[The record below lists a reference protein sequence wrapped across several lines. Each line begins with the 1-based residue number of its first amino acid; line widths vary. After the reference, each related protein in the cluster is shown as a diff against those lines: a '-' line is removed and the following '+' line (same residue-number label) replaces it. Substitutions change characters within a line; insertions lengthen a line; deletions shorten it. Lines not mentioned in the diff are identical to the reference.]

1 MVGFFNGLAV
11 GAGVVVARYFGAKK
25 FDLVQRAIH
34 TIITLGFFCG
44 IALTFVGVIAA
55 PQILVLM
62 GTPPEVLPNSVTYFR
77 IYFCGSLAFV
87 MYNFLVGILQAVG
100 DSRHPLMYL
109 IISSEVL
116 PNSVTYF
123 RIYFCGSLAF
133 VMYNFLVGILQAVG
147 DSRHPLMYLIISSV
161 TNIIL
166 DLILVAG
173 FHFGVGAAALATV
186 ISQCLSALLCFLHLL
201 RGPKEVTNIILDLIL
216 VAGFHFGVGAAALAT
231 VISQCLSALLCFLH
245 LLRGPK
251 EYRIYLSKLRLDS
264 LLLKQIIS
272 NGLPAGLQNS
282 IISLANVVVQSK
294 RGPKEY
300 RIYLSKLRLDSL
312 LLKQIISNGL
322 PAGLQNSIIS
332 LANVVV
338 QSNINKFGQMAVAG
352 CGSYSKIE
360 GFAFLP
366 ITCFALALTTFIS
379 QNLGAKEYDRAKKGA
394 VFGVICSVVTAE
406 LVGVVIYTFA
416 PYLIAAFNNTPEV
429 LSYGVAQA
437 HTASLF
443 YFLLAFSHCMAGI
456 LRGAGKSTVPMFV
469 MLICWCIIRVTYI
482 TVTVHFI
489 PDIRVIFWA
498 YPITWTLSSIVF
510 LLYFL
515 KSDWI
520 HGLEKQER

>member
-1 MVGFFNGLAV
+1 MSTSSSATLMTKGPIWKKIIAFAIPLFLGNLFQQLYNTADSLIVGNFLGSSALAAVSSSGNLIFLMVGFFNGLAV

-109 IISSEVL
+109 IL
-116 PNSVTYF
+116 
-123 RIYFCGSLAF
+123 
-133 VMYNFLVGILQAVG
+133 
-147 DSRHPLMYLIISSV
+147 SSV
-161 TNIIL
+161 TNIAL

-201 RGPKEVTNIILDLIL
+201 
-216 VAGFHFGVGAAALAT
+216 
-231 VISQCLSALLCFLH
+231 
-245 LLRGPK
+245 
-251 EYRIYLSKLRLDS
+251 
-264 LLLKQIIS
+264 
-272 NGLPAGLQNS
+272 
-282 IISLANVVVQSK
+282 

-429 LSYGVAQA
+429 LSYGIAQA

-520 HGLEKQER
+520 HGLEKQEQ

>member
-1 MVGFFNGLAV
+1 MSTSSSATLMTKGPIWKKIIAFAIPLFLGNLFQQLYNTADSLIVGNFLGSSALAAVSSSGNLIFLMVGFFNGLAV

-55 PQILVLM
+55 PQILILM

-109 IISSEVL
+109 IL
-116 PNSVTYF
+116 
-123 RIYFCGSLAF
+123 
-133 VMYNFLVGILQAVG
+133 
-147 DSRHPLMYLIISSV
+147 SSV
-161 TNIIL
+161 TNIAL

-201 RGPKEVTNIILDLIL
+201 
-216 VAGFHFGVGAAALAT
+216 
-231 VISQCLSALLCFLH
+231 
-245 LLRGPK
+245 
-251 EYRIYLSKLRLDS
+251 
-264 LLLKQIIS
+264 
-272 NGLPAGLQNS
+272 
-282 IISLANVVVQSK
+282 

-429 LSYGVAQA
+429 LSYGIAQA

-520 HGLEKQER
+520 HGLEKQEQ

>member
-1 MVGFFNGLAV
+1 MTKGPIWKKIIAFAIPLFLGNLFQQLYNTADSLIVGNFLGSSALAAVSSSGNLIFLMVGFFNGLAV

-44 IALTFVGVIAA
+44 MALTFVGVIAA
-55 PQILVLM
+55 PQILILM

-109 IISSEVL
+109 IL
-116 PNSVTYF
+116 
-123 RIYFCGSLAF
+123 
-133 VMYNFLVGILQAVG
+133 
-147 DSRHPLMYLIISSV
+147 SSV
-161 TNIIL
+161 TNIAL

-201 RGPKEVTNIILDLIL
+201 
-216 VAGFHFGVGAAALAT
+216 
-231 VISQCLSALLCFLH
+231 
-245 LLRGPK
+245 
-251 EYRIYLSKLRLDS
+251 
-264 LLLKQIIS
+264 
-272 NGLPAGLQNS
+272 
-282 IISLANVVVQSK
+282 

-429 LSYGVAQA
+429 LSYGIAQA

-520 HGLEKQER
+520 HGLEKQEQ